1 MISVIVTVGDL
12 APERR
17 EPVVSGI
24 RQNLENAAVDSVH
37 VLTEG
42 SPTWLPEA
50 LGALAEHLHLEPVA
64 KRPTFGTLFDYGNR
78 LLESGAASVAIMNA
92 DISIASAEDVR
103 RLQAGLVN
111 LSTWS
116 EPVVFALA
124 RHEQS
129 GGGRQIEVFEEAG
142 VPNYISADAWVF
154 RTPIH
159 PKRELFYCPGQ
170 MNCDMFLAYDLI
182 ASGYAVFNPCLDVT
196 ILHHEPAK
204 DDAFYKEKNEEAGV
218 LNLLERH
225 MSLNSVQ
232 PFNYSRI
239 PWVSTEWLKAG
250 YRPRSLHTNQP
261 TILLS
266 VGAGYDCPD
275 QLLLQLAQLCERE
288 GRECQ
293 ILCEGDL
300 VAFYKAHAEVL
311 ARSPGVTI
319 SPTNRPLA
327 EVRET
332 LLQGKQYSFNSVAFV
347 HDLSCITPQ
356 LLAEAEGIF
365 VSTPEI
371 MPAMQDDLGC
381 SLVTSVFRSDD
392 FLQGFINN
400 SKALEGYGQ
409 LIDHIFLIAA
419 VSEKEA
425 RLLNGLLEEQPNV
438 MVFWNRQD
446 PGLYNCWNQGIR
458 LARRRYISNAN
469 VDDLRDPAHV
479 ISLIRDLESHP
490 DVLVAASAM
499 NPFYDFPADGRLP
512 DERPGWYSDRP
523 GRFSMFDLG
532 ILSPDEP
539 SALAPHNMPHCMP
552 VWRRDLHDR
561 YGWFNEAHYGTY
573 ADWAFWMKTL
583 RDGAFGW
590 LNPEPLGFYFVNPT
604 SHNRRGTDLDR
615 LHGLV
620 EAEFLPMFL
629 ARRDGHPLH
638 ASRKIP
644 ETTRKLNLSG
654 SDLYFGEHRNS
665 FNRII
670 HALNPLARENGEG
683 VLFVPFLE
691 RYFVWGSDPGEAA
704 SETPQPIWQDWVGIL
719 HVPFDAPE
727 WFNPDVSPEIFFDT
741 DLWRA
746 SRPHCRGI
754 ITLAEDLA
762 ADLKAYDPEIPVLS
776 VRHPVDM
783 DVQLFDPAAY
793 RARPRVVQAGD
804 WLRKLQAIHRLK
816 APDHERIMLLKAYT
830 ENFLEHEVSVL
841 GDARDPAV
849 DMRRMVPNEEY
860 DQLLSS
866 SVVLCLLYATAANN
880 LVIECIARATPI
892 LINPLPAVVE
902 YLGHDYPLYVSDEEQ
917 AAQMLAEPD
926 RVEQAHHY
934 LLERRKQIDLSYTGF
949 CRDIVE
955 SEWYARL

>member
-1 MISVIVTVGDL
+1 MISIIVPVGDL
-12 APERR
+12 ALDRR
-17 EPVVSGI
+17 APVVAAL
-24 RQNLENAAVDSVH
+24 RQNLENDAVAAVH
-37 VLTEG
+37 VLAEG
-42 SPTWLPEA
+42 LPAWLPET
-50 LGALAEHLHLEPVA
+50 LGALAERLHLESLA
-64 KRPTFGTLFDYGNR
+64 ERTTLGTLFDYGNR
-78 LLESGAASVAIMNA
+78 LLDAGADSVAIMNG
-92 DISIASAEDVR
+92 DISLASAEDAR
-103 RLQAGLVN
+103 RLQAGLTH
-111 LSTWS
+111 LGAGAD
-116 EPVVFALA
+116 PVVFAVTGRGPGPSA
-124 RHEQS
+124 RLEA
-129 GGGRQIEVFEEAG
+129 FEEAG
-142 VPNYISADAWVF
+142 VPDYTVADAWVF
-154 RTPIH
+154 RTPIQLRQARSCH
-159 PKRELFYCPGQ
+159 PGQ
-170 MNCDMFLAYDLI
+170 MRCDRALARDLV
-182 ASGYAVFNPCLDVT
+182 AAGCAVFNPCLDVAV
-196 ILHHEPAK
+196 LHHGRSGGTRGAG
-204 DDAFYKEKNEEAGV
+204 EASDLSEDHG
-218 LNLLERH
+218 
-225 MSLNSVQ
+225 
-232 PFNYSRI
+232 PFDGIGPVPPVRI
-239 PWVSTEWLKAG
+239 PWVSTDWLVAG
-250 YRPRSLHTNQP
+250 YRPSPLPGRQAG
-261 TILLS
+261 LLFAVS
-266 VGAGYDCPD
+266 AASACPD
-275 QLLLQLAQLCERE
+275 QTLLRLAQLCEGE

-293 ILCEGDL
+293 ILCDGDPK
-300 VAFYKAHAEVL
+300 AFFAAHEEVFT
-311 ARSPGVTI
+311 RFPGLI
-319 SPTNRPLA
+319 LSPTDRSLEA
-327 EVRET
+327 VRAGF
-332 LLQGKQYSFNSVAFV
+332 LQGRQQRFDSVAFV
-347 HDLSCITPQ
+347 HDLSWIVPQ

-365 VSTPEI
+365 VSSPEV
-371 MPAMQDDLGC
+371 MPDLQDDLGC
-381 SLVTSVFRSDD
+381 SLVTSVFRSDE
-392 FLQGFINN
+392 FLQGFITN
-400 SKALEGYGQ
+400 SKALEGYGA

-419 VSEKEA
+419 VSETEV
-425 RLLNGLLEEQPNV
+425 RLLNGLLEQQPNV
-438 MVFWNRQD
+438 MVFWNRKD

-479 ISLIRDLESHP
+479 ISLLRDLESHP

-499 NPFYDFPADGRLP
+499 NPFYDFPVDGHLP

-532 ILSPDEP
+532 ILSSDEP
-539 SALAPHNMPHCMP
+539 PTLASHNMPHCMP

-629 ARRDGHPLH
+629 ARRDGLPLH

-644 ETTRKLNLSG
+644 ETTRKLNLFG
-654 SDLYFGEHRNS
+654 RDLHFGEHRNS

-691 RYFVWGSDPGEAA
+691 RYFVWGDSPGEAA
-704 SETPQPIWQDWVGIL
+704 SGAPQPILQDWIGIL

-727 WFNPDVSPEIFFDT
+727 WFNTDVSPEVFFNT

-816 APDHERIMLLKAYT
+816 APDHERVMLLKAYT
-830 ENFLEHEVSVL
+830 ENFLEHEISAL

-934 LLERRKQIDLSYTGF
+934 LLERRKQIDLSYEGF
-949 CRDIVE
+949 CRDMAE
-955 SEWYARL
+955 SEWYARI

>member
-1 MISVIVTVGDL
+1 L
-12 APERR
+12 R
-17 EPVVSGI
+17 
-24 RQNLENAAVDSVH
+24 
-37 VLTEG
+37 
-42 SPTWLPEA
+42 
-50 LGALAEHLHLEPVA
+50 
-64 KRPTFGTLFDYGNR
+64 
-78 LLESGAASVAIMNA
+78 
-92 DISIASAEDVR
+92 
-103 RLQAGLVN
+103 
-111 LSTWS
+111 
-116 EPVVFALA
+116 LA
-124 RHEQS
+124 R
-129 GGGRQIEVFEEAG
+129 
-142 VPNYISADAWVF
+142 
-154 RTPIH
+154 
-159 PKRELFYCPGQ
+159 
-170 MNCDMFLAYDLI
+170 
-182 ASGYAVFNPCLDVT
+182 
-196 ILHHEPAK
+196 
-204 DDAFYKEKNEEAGV
+204 
-218 LNLLERH
+218 
-225 MSLNSVQ
+225 
-232 PFNYSRI
+232 
-239 PWVSTEWLKAG
+239 
-250 YRPRSLHTNQP
+250 
-261 TILLS
+261 
-266 VGAGYDCPD
+266 
-275 QLLLQLAQLCERE
+275 LCERD

-293 ILCEGDL
+293 ILYDGDL
-300 VAFYKAHAEVL
+300 NAFFEAHLGVFTSFPGLILSPAN
-311 ARSPGVTI
+311 RS
-319 SPTNRPLA
+319 LM
-327 EVRET
+327 EVREL
-332 LLQGKQYSFNSVAFV
+332 LLQGKQHGFNSVAFV

-371 MPAMQDDLGC
+371 MPVMQDDLGC

-512 DERPGWYSDRP
+512 DDRPGWYSDRP
-523 GRFSMFDLG
+523 GRFGMFDLG
-532 ILSPDEP
+532 ILSSDEP
-539 SALAPHNMPHCMP
+539 PTLASHNMPHCMP

-620 EAEFLPMFL
+620 ESEFLPMFL
-629 ARRDGHPLH
+629 ARRDGRPQHE
-638 ASRKIP
+638 SRKIP

-654 SDLYFGEHRNS
+654 RDLHFGEHRNS

-670 HALNPLARENGEG
+670 HALAPLEREDGEG
-683 VLFVPFLE
+683 VLFIPFLE
-691 RYFVWGSDPGEAA
+691 RYFVWGDSPGEAA
-704 SETPQPIWQDWVGIL
+704 SQNPQPILQDWIGIL

-727 WFNPDVSPEIFFDT
+727 WFNTDISPEVFFDT
-741 DLWRA
+741 DMWRA

-762 ADLKAYDPEIPVLS
+762 ADLKAYDRELSVLS

-783 DVQLFDPAAY
+783 DVHLFDPAAY

-816 APDHERIMLLKAYT
+816 APDHERVMLLKAHT
-830 ENFLEHEVSVL
+830 ENFLEDEIAVL
-841 GDARDPAV
+841 GGARDPAV
-849 DMRRMVPNEEY
+849 DMRGMVPNEEY

-902 YLGHDYPLYVSDEEQ
+902 YLGHDYPLYVCDEAQ
-917 AAQMLAEPD
+917 AVQVLAEPD

-934 LLERRKQIDLSYTGF
+934 LLERRKQIDLSYEGF
-949 CRDIVE
+949 CRDMAE